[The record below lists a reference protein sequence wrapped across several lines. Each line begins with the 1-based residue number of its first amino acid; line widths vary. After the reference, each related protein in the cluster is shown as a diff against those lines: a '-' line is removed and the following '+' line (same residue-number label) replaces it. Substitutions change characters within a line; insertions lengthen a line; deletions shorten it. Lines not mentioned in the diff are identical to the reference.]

1 MKRREFIA
9 LLGGAALAPRHVHAQ
24 QTPVVGFLGGATA
37 SGWAS
42 YVAAFRQ
49 GLKESGFDEG
59 RNVAIEY
66 RFAENQY
73 DRLPAMVADLIN
85 RQVAVIVAT
94 STPSALAAKAA
105 TATVPVVFETLSD
118 PVRIGLVASL
128 SRPGGNVT
136 GVTQLN
142 MEIGPKLLELMHE
155 VVPGAKDIALLVNPK
170 NPNADS
176 MSKNLQAAARTL
188 GVNLRVLNGGSEV
201 DIDAAIA
208 TAVQLRIGGLVLGGD
223 PVINTLSAH
232 VASLAQRHKLP
243 TIYQS
248 RVFAEAGGLMTYGGN
263 AIETHRQA
271 GLYAGRI
278 LKGEKPADLPVVQAT
293 RVELVINMKTAK
305 ALGIN
310 IPLTLLG
317 RADEVIE

>member
-1 MKRREFIA
+1 M
-9 LLGGAALAPRHVHAQ
+9 
-24 QTPVVGFLGGATA
+24 PVVGFLGGATL
-37 SGWAS
+37 SGWAP

-49 GLKESGFDEG
+49 GLKEAGFDEG

-73 DRLPAMVADLIN
+73 DRLPAMVADLIH

-105 TATVPVVFETLSD
+105 ATTIPVVFETLSD

-155 VVPGAKDIALLVNPK
+155 VVPAAKDIALLVNPK

-176 MSKNLQAAARTL
+176 MSKNLQTAAGTL
-188 GVNLRVLNGGSEV
+188 GVTLHVLNGGSER

-208 TAVQLRIGGLVLGGD
+208 TAVQLRAGGLVLGGD

-232 VASLAQRHKLP
+232 IAALALHHKLP
-243 TIYQS
+243 TIYQT
-248 RVFAEAGGLMTYGGN
+248 RAFAEAGGLMTYGGS
-263 AIETHRQA
+263 AAETYRQA

-278 LKGEKPADLPVVQAT
+278 LKGEKPADLPVMQAT
-293 RVELVINMKTAK
+293 KVEMVINMKTAK

-310 IPLTLLG
+310 VPLSLLG